1 MEKLNIS
8 LPREVQKAIA
18 QLENSGFQ
26 AYIVGGCVRN
36 TLLGL
41 PVNDW
46 DMTTSARPEE
56 MKQCFADFRTIET
69 GIQHGTLT
77 VLVDG
82 MPLEITTFR
91 NDGEYLDN
99 RHPVGVT
106 FSQNIEE
113 DLCRRDF
120 TVNAMAY
127 HPEMGL
133 VDLFGGQ
140 EDLQKR
146 VIACVGEPEKRF
158 YEDGL
163 RILRALRFAAVLN
176 FSIDTD
182 TANAVHACR
191 HLLEN
196 IAAERIREEFCKL
209 ICGVGA
215 VRILREYHDVIG
227 VFLPE
232 LEKCYGFAQNSKYH
246 CYDVFEH
253 TMEALLALP
262 GVGRKTANLL
272 LGDIYGT
279 PGSVVCDTHCIRICG
294 RLGWGEQNEPLLNT
308 PKAGILPKK
317 VMMYRVGLE
326 GSSLL

>member
-18 QLENSGFQ
+18 QLEKNGFQ

-106 FSQNIEE
+106 FSQNIE
-113 DLCRRDF
+113 D
-120 TVNAMAY
+120 
-127 HPEMGL
+127 P
-133 VDLFGGQ
+133 
-140 EDLQKR
+140 
-146 VIACVGEPEKRF
+146 PP
-158 YEDGL
+158 
-163 RILRALRFAAVLN
+163 
-176 FSIDTD
+176 S
-182 TANAVHACR
+182 
-191 HLLEN
+191 
-196 IAAERIREEFCKL
+196 
-209 ICGVGA
+209 
-215 VRILREYHDVIG
+215 
-227 VFLPE
+227 
-232 LEKCYGFAQNSKYH
+232 
-246 CYDVFEH
+246 
-253 TMEALLALP
+253 
-262 GVGRKTANLL
+262 
-272 LGDIYGT
+272 
-279 PGSVVCDTHCIRICG
+279 
-294 RLGWGEQNEPLLNT
+294 
-308 PKAGILPKK
+308 
-317 VMMYRVGLE
+317 
-326 GSSLL
+326 